1 MLHQNLMA
9 NSIALEI
16 LESGVKIPS
25 LPSSAQQLLAISQ
38 QPFDKIDIKVL
49 EKLIQKDPI
58 LFAQILKLANS
69 SYYGTGKETTGLH
82 DSIIRIGLTDTVEA
96 LYLYLFKNALPV
108 FPQIK
113 GVSDKEYWE
122 ESWACAVANRRL
134 GDPRLMVE
142 SLPADLYIAGL
153 LHGIGRLILAVY
165 NPKSFYECI
174 KLTRKSGKSLEET
187 ELEIFGTT
195 DSLIAFKILES
206 WHIPSNI
213 CAAVG
218 YYQRPESAPPQYL
231 EIAALTQF
239 ACAIVKIARTPANN
253 EGVGKENNKK
263 DKETKLSNIEALT
276 DIDISELSNTYISK
290 NRYSAFSDKVQQ
302 QKVIQEIIS
311 TLCKQSDGNKQS
323 NSGQLLNKECSNTQ
337 FNKVNIVN
345 HTAPSL
351 SSTSSRKKG
360 FFSWLHTLF
369 GR

>member
-9 NSIALEI
+9 NSIAFEI

-25 LPSSAQQLLAISQ
+25 LPSSAQQLLAIAQ

-69 SYYGTGKETTGLH
+69 SYYGTGRETTGLH
-82 DSIIRIGLTDTVEA
+82 DSIIRIGLADTVSA
-96 LYLYLFKNALPV
+96 LYLYLFKNTLPA

-122 ESWACAVANRRL
+122 ESWACALANRRL

-142 SLPADLYIAGL
+142 ALPADLYIAGL
-153 LHGIGRLILAVY
+153 LHGIGKLILAVY

-174 KLTRKSGKSLEET
+174 KLTRKSGKSLEES

-218 YYQRPESAPPQYL
+218 YYQCPELAAPQYL

-239 ACAIVKIARTPANN
+239 ACAIVKIARTLDNN

-263 DKETKLSNIEALT
+263 DEETKLSKIGTFT
-276 DIDISELSNTYISK
+276 DIDITELSNTYISK
-290 NRYSAFSDKVQQ
+290 NRYSVFADKVQQ
-302 QKVIQEIIS
+302 QKIVQEIIS
-311 TLCKQSDGNKQS
+311 TLCEQSTVNKKS
-323 NSGQLLNKECSNTQ
+323 SSGRLLHKEGSKMPLN
-337 FNKVNIVN
+337 NVNIVN

-351 SSTSSRKKG
+351 SSASSRKKG

>member
-9 NSIALEI
+9 SSIALEI

-25 LPSSAQQLLAISQ
+25 LPSSTQQLLAISQ

-82 DSIIRIGLTDTVEA
+82 DSIIRIGLADTVAA

-122 ESWACAVANRRL
+122 ESWACALANRRL

-142 SLPADLYIAGL
+142 ALPADLYIAGL
-153 LHGIGRLILAVY
+153 LHGIGKLILAVY

-218 YYQRPESAPPQYL
+218 YYQCPELAAPQYL

-239 ACAIVKIARTPANN
+239 ACAIVKIARTLDNN
-253 EGVGKENNKK
+253 E
-263 DKETKLSNIEALT
+263 ETKLSNIASLT
-276 DIDISELSNTYISK
+276 DIDITELSNTYISK

-311 TLCKQSDGNKQS
+311 ILCKQSAVNKQS
-323 NSGQLLNKECSNTQ
+323 SSGQLLHKECSNMK
-337 FNKVNIVN
+337 FNNVNIVN

>member
-1 MLHQNLMA
+1 MLHQTLMA
-9 NSIALEI
+9 SSIALEI

-25 LPSSAQQLLAISQ
+25 LPSSTQQLLAISQ

-82 DSIIRIGLTDTVEA
+82 DSIIRIGLADTVAA

-122 ESWACAVANRRL
+122 ESWACALANRRL

-142 SLPADLYIAGL
+142 ALPADLYIAGL
-153 LHGIGRLILAVY
+153 LHGIGKLILAVY

-218 YYQRPESAPPQYL
+218 YYQCPELAAPQYL

-239 ACAIVKIARTPANN
+239 ACAIVKIAGTLDNN
-253 EGVGKENNKK
+253 E
-263 DKETKLSNIEALT
+263 ETKLSNIASLT
-276 DIDISELSNTYISK
+276 DIDITELSNTYISK

-311 TLCKQSDGNKQS
+311 ILCKQSAVNKQS
-323 NSGQLLNKECSNTQ
+323 SSGQLLHKECSNMK
-337 FNKVNIVN
+337 FNNVNIVN